1 MTKTRID
8 CEDPAIS
15 HRARAAL
22 LRLRARVARRRGR
35 WQRLRR
41 TSADELPPPAPAA
54 RAALVEAA

>member
-35 WQRLRR
+35 WHRLRR
-41 TSADELPPPAPAA
+41 TADELPPPAPAT
-54 RAALVEAA
+54 RAALVAAA